1 MRRGEFLARQIDDRP
16 LFAALSI
23 KLNWFLAGENV
34 AELLGL
40 SPSHAHVH
48 VQTGAQRDAQMDA
61 QMNDFLKKAENKG
74 AKMRKRAI
82 F

>member
-1 MRRGEFLARQIDDRP
+1 M
-16 LFAALSI
+16 
-23 KLNWFLAGENV
+23 

-48 VQTGAQRDAQMDA
+48 VKTGAQRDAQMD
-61 QMNDFLKKAENKG
+61 DFLKKAESRG
-74 AKMRKRAI
+74 AEMHKRAI